1 MKLTELIPETYSYLF
16 EKLGD
21 GFFDRDKLPFAKA
34 ALNSLVG
41 ITKKVNA
48 EVESRFKGGM
58 NAMSGLSILLTDM
71 EYEASRISGW
81 IEGNQLFQN
90 KDAKVFIHA
99 YATDFEKF
107 IEIVGEVDIILEK

>member
-16 EKLGD
+16 EKLSD

-41 ITKKVNA
+41 ITEKVKA
-48 EVESRFKGGM
+48 EVESRYKGGM

-71 EYEASRISGW
+71 GYEASRISGW
-81 IEGNQLFQN
+81 IEENKLFQN
-90 KDAKVFIHA
+90 RDAKVFIHA
-99 YATDFEKF
+99 YVTDFKKF
-107 IEIVGEVDIILEK
+107 IEIVDEVDSILEN